1 MITDFIHSILY
12 SEKKIK
18 NDFLVLFCNTSITTQ
33 IYLKGFVI
41 QDILTNCPQIN
52 LTSFN
57 IQSFLK
63 NASYL
68 KRG

>member
-18 NDFLVLFCNTSITTQ
+18 NDFLVLFCNTCITTQ

-41 QDILTNCPQIN
+41 KDILTNCSQIN
-52 LTSFN
+52 FTSFN

-63 NASYL
+63 N
-68 KRG
+68 